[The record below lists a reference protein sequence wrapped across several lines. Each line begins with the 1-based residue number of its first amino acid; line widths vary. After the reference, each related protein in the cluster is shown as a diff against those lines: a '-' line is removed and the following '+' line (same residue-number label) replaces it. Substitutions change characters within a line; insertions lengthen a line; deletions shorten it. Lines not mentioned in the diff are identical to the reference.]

1 LPWQSAAK
9 IPRIG
14 ILLPYGEDDPES
26 AAMIEP
32 LRAGLRELGYV
43 EGQTFVLESRFS
55 SGQRERLPA
64 LAAELTGLPVDIVVA
79 DKEDAL
85 VAATQATGTIPV
97 VISTHSDPIGSGF
110 LASLPRPGGN
120 VTGVVT
126 GNVELA
132 RKHPELLRQV
142 SPGISRIA
150 IFSDHAYSPT
160 QRMVEQAESSSR
172 ALGLELLALQVRTPP
187 DFAPAFEAALSAGVD
202 ALQVFNDPLST
213 SQRGR
218 ILEFAAQYR
227 LVAIYQ
233 HKQWV
238 TLGGLMSYGANQPA
252 LYRRAA
258 YYVDRILKGAKP
270 ADLPVELPTLFD
282 LSVNLKTAQS
292 LGIVLP
298 ADILQQATEVIQ

>member
-1 LPWQSAAK
+1 MLPRRHFLRGGLALAGLSLLPACGGVPLPWRQSTK

-14 ILLPYGEDDPES
+14 ILLPYGEGDPES
-26 AAMIEP
+26 VAMIEP

-55 SGQRERLPA
+55 SGQREHLPA
-64 LAAELTGLPVDIVVA
+64 LAAELTSLPVDIIVA

-85 VAATQATGTIPV
+85 VAATQATSAIPI

-132 RKHPELLRQV
+132 GKHPELLRQV

-150 IFSDHAYSPT
+150 IFSDRDYSPT
-160 QRMVEQAESSSR
+160 QRMVERAESSTR

-187 DFAPAFEAALSAGVD
+187 DFAPAFEAALRANVN

-213 SQRGR
+213 GQRGR
-218 ILEFAAQYR
+218 ILEFAAQHR
-227 LVAIYQ
+227 LPAIYQ
-233 HKQWV
+233 HQRWV
-238 TLGGLMSYGANQPA
+238 TAGGLMSYGANQPA
-252 LYRRAA
+252 LYHRAA
-258 YYVDRILKGAKP
+258 YYVDRILKGATP

-282 LSVNLKTAQS
+282 
-292 LGIVLP
+292 
-298 ADILQQATEVIQ
+298 